1 MYLDINY
8 QMIVQIITGILAF
21 IPALVANPFAVVSGG
36 GRPIDFGKKINDKRI
51 LGDGKT
57 WKGLF
62 GGGFSGGIIG
72 FLLYIGASSWL
83 ELYPSFNQALI
94 IPFTLSFGALIGDI
108 GGSFFKRRMG
118 KERGEETI
126 GIDQYDFFLGSIFFC
141 LLLNRNWFENTY
153 FFGQGRITL
162 IILLVG
168 VHLLHRVVNIIGY
181 KIGLKKE
188 PW

>member
-1 MYLDINY
+1 
-8 QMIVQIITGILAF
+8 MIVQIITGILAF

-83 ELYPSFNQALI
+83 ELYPSFN
-94 IPFTLSFGALIGDI
+94 
-108 GGSFFKRRMG
+108 
-118 KERGEETI
+118 
-126 GIDQYDFFLGSIFFC
+126 
-141 LLLNRNWFENTY
+141 
-153 FFGQGRITL
+153 
-162 IILLVG
+162 
-168 VHLLHRVVNIIGY
+168 
-181 KIGLKKE
+181 
-188 PW
+188 